1 MSSETVGTIV
11 QSLLV
16 ALMHAVVYFPEHR
29 RVADA
34 ADATVAML
42 DTYLREHDR
51 FVLGIVKGLLIA
63 EGAPLY
69 DLSIR
74 ARRLMDAVAEHG
86 GFGLRFERGVAPEEI
101 TALIKVLLGSRAS
114 SAREVNA
121 LLAQQ
126 GVVHVALEVK
136 ALREASAQE
145 HDVAAAGESGA
156 AHQAPAHAR
165 EDAGAAAFE
174 RDEASVDLYSWALG
188 GICDFIGN
196 LKRDR
201 KTGLTQTHEIA
212 VGLTEALAKDPN
224 GLVAMASVKDYDSY
238 TFHHSVNVCIYTTAL
253 AEQLTTDTQELV
265 GIAQAA
271 LLHDVGKI
279 LIPDAVLF
287 KRGALTDAE
296 WEVMR
301 QHPALGAKILMG
313 ASGTTEL
320 AINVAF
326 GHHLRH
332 DQKGYPRLAGPITL
346 DLVTQLVNVIDVYEA
361 LTAKRP
367 YKKAFSPERAADVI
381 LKGAGSEFNPLCV
394 DMFLR
399 YFGIFPPGTP
409 VRLDDGSDGVVTT
422 ANPCDAAHPRV
433 QVTRGPGGETPEH
446 VMIVDTAERTPSGA
460 YRTEIVSSL
469 AGLPTPE
476 PAAA

>member
-1 MSSETVGTIV
+1 MSSETIGTIV
-11 QSLLV
+11 QSLSV
-16 ALMHAVVYFPEHR
+16 VLMNAVVYFPEHR
-29 RVADA
+29 RVTDA
-34 ADATVAML
+34 AHATAAALDA
-42 DTYLREHDR
+42 YLRERDR
-51 FVLGIVKGLLIA
+51 FVLGVMKGLLIA

-101 TALIKVLLGSRAS
+101 VALIKALLGSHAT
-114 SAREVNA
+114 SATEVNA
-121 LLAQQ
+121 QLAQQ
-126 GVVHVALEVK
+126 GVVHIALEAK

-145 HDVAAAGESGA
+145 RDVTAAGESGTA
-156 AHQAPAHAR
+156 RQAPGRAR
-165 EDAGAAAFE
+165 EDAGLEAFE
-174 RDEASVDLYSWALG
+174 RDEASIELYSWALG

-212 VGLTEALAKDPN
+212 VGLTEALAKDPD

-238 TFHHSVNVCIYTTAL
+238 TFNHSVNVCIYTSAL
-253 AEQLTTDTQELV
+253 AEQLTTDKQELV
-265 GIAQAA
+265 AIAQAA

-279 LIPDAVLF
+279 LIPDAVLS
-287 KRGALTDAE
+287 KQGALTDTE

-301 QHPALGAKILMG
+301 QHPVLGAKVLLG
-313 ASGTTEL
+313 ARGTTEI

-332 DQKGYPRLAGPITL
+332 DQRGYPKLASPITL

-367 YKKAFSPERAADVI
+367 YKKAFSPERAADVL
-381 LKGAGSEFNPLCV
+381 LKGAGTEFNPLCV
-394 DMFLR
+394 DLFLR
-399 YFGIFPPGTP
+399 HFGIYPPGTP

-422 ANPCDAAHPRV
+422 ANACDAAHPLV
-433 QVTRGPGGETPEH
+433 QVTRGPGGETPER
-446 VMIVDTAERTPSGA
+446 VMLVDTAEKTPSGE
-460 YRTEIVSSL
+460 YRTQIESSL
-469 AGLPTPE
+469 AALPAPE